1 MTYKGIENDLKWP
14 KVMKKKMT
22 EISQN
27 YLVILVALKVGR
39 FSTACALC
47 PGGGLRFVLV
57 ALLM

>member
-27 YLVILVALKVGR
+27 YLVILVVLKFGR

-57 ALLM
+57 AVLM